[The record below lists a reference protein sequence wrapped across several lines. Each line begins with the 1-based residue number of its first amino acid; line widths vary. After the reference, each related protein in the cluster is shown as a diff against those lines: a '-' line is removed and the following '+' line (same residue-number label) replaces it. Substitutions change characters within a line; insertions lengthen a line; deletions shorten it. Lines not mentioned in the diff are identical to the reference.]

1 MFRYE
6 HPEFID
12 LLWVVPVLAL
22 MLVNY
27 WFWRKRALAR
37 LGEHARVDR
46 MIGGF
51 SERRFGLKNSLLLLA
66 VFLLIVAFA
75 NPQRGAKKQKM
86 TQKSSDVF
94 IALDISQSMWAQD
107 VAPSRLELAKVFV
120 QKLVQALEGERI
132 GLIFFAGDAFLQM
145 PLSTDYAF
153 IIQSVQGAG
162 PELITAQGTAIQ
174 DAIQLATKSYD
185 SDPTGRALILITD
198 GEDHDEG
205 AVSQAETAFGDGIA
219 IFPVGAGTPEGSPIP
234 LPEQGGTTFKRDEN
248 NEVVRTKLDESMLHK
263 IAQAGGGRAFNISQG
278 DAAVSALKREIDGLE
293 KRELELRSFS
303 EFETYFQWFLLP
315 ALLLLLLDMW
325 LGWKSGRELGVAQF

>member
-27 WFWRKRALAR
+27 WFWRKRALVR
-37 LGEHARVDR
+37 LGERVRVNR

-51 SERRFGLKNSLLLLA
+51 SERRFGLKSGLLLGA
-66 VFLLIVAFA
+66 IFLLIVAFA

-132 GLIFFAGDAFLQM
+132 GLIFFAGNAFLQM

-153 IIQSVQGAG
+153 IIQSVQEAG

-174 DAIQLATKSYD
+174 DAIQLAAKSYD
-185 SDPTGRALILITD
+185 TAPTGRALILVTD

-205 AVSQAETAFGDGIA
+205 AVSQAETAYSDGIA
-219 IFPVGAGTPEGSPIP
+219 IFPVGAGTREGGPIP
-234 LPEQGGTTFKRDEN
+234 LPELSGTTYKRDEN
-248 NEVVRTKLDESMLHK
+248 NGVVRTQLNESMLHK
-263 IAQAGGGRAFNISQG
+263 IAQVGGGRAFNINQG
-278 DAAVSALKREIDGLE
+278 DAAVSALKREVDGLE
-293 KRELELRSFS
+293 KRALEIRSFS

-325 LGWKSGRELGVAQF
+325 LGWKSVRR